1 MGSPGQGSSLASQKP
16 PSQMRMHGQN
26 SPPGRPYSLRSRFS
40 FLLSCRLESVT
51 AREPAGMHAVESVTA
66 REPAGM
72 HAVAAVLRFLFLGLG
87 SVQSMPFLRVGVVLA
102 VMLMAC
108 FAVRGA
114 EELRPDDEDAK
125 LNAVFREY
133 LKELFRR
140 EPLTATRLGEHALD
154 DQLDDLSP
162 AARNA
167 TLDFKRRVLKRLPEQ
182 IDRDR
187 LSRDGKIDHDI
198 FRSHLAREVWLA
210 ENFRPFED
218 DPRVYGDYITESVYL
233 LLTQSSLPPAVNV
246 KNALARM
253 ALIPRVMDV
262 ARTTIK
268 NPPRV
273 KVETAI
279 RQAEGAI
286 GFYEQDVFKLAPES
300 ESPALREMALP

>member
-1 MGSPGQGSSLASQKP
+1 M
-16 PSQMRMHGQN
+16 
-26 SPPGRPYSLRSRFS
+26 
-40 FLLSCRLESVT
+40 
-51 AREPAGMHAVESVTA
+51 
-66 REPAGM
+66 
-72 HAVAAVLRFLFLGLG
+72 
-87 SVQSMPFLRVGVVLA
+87 VLA

-125 LNAVFREY
+125 LNAVFQEY

-218 DPRVYGDYITESVYL
+218 DPRVYGDYISESIYL
-233 LLTQSSLPPAVNV
+233 LLTQSSLPRPVNL
-246 KNALARM
+246 KNASARMDKIPEVIALARQ
-253 ALIPRVMDV
+253 
-262 ARTTIK
+262 TIAS
-268 NPPRV
+268 PPRV

-279 RQAEGAI
+279 MQTEGAI
-286 GFYEQDVFKLAPES
+286 GFYSSGLFQLAGLE
-300 ESPALREMALP
+300 